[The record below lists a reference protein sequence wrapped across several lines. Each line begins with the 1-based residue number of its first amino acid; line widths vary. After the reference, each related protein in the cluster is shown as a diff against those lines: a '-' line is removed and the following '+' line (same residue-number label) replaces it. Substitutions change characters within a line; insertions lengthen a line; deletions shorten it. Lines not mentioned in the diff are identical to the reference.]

1 MKRLVLVQLA
11 IFAVIAAIVV
21 PFGIRFVAGPQG
33 FRTPMTL
40 TATMTDALGLTP
52 GTSVTVRGV
61 QVGTVDDVWLDPDG
75 TALVRL
81 SIDPDTRI
89 PRDSILTVGM
99 GTAAGIQSVDIL
111 PQTDAGPYLSSG
123 DRIAAP
129 ADRQPV
135 QMDRIMQDT
144 AQLVKGIDAQAVQ
157 QVGTELSN
165 AFEGLGPSMATLID
179 NGADIS
185 RRVRNQAGQ
194 LQQLIDG
201 TAELVTTMAGQS
213 DTFVR
218 GMAASSRLA
227 TQLDGSGPVFLYLAD
242 RSPAQL
248 ASLQRVLDTYQG
260 TFGATLANLAT
271 VTPIIGDRSE
281 SLQAGLSAIPKGLQ
295 DLTSIVKK
303 DATGQTRADFSLIA
317 TQGPV
322 CNYDVDRR
330 AIGDVSPSAPNLVM
344 YCPPGPDMLMRGAIN
359 APRPNDLGLQNSQT
373 PGYPIGPEV
382 VNDPVKIPTLAQLV
396 YKWRSI
402 LKGGPQ

>member
-1 MKRLVLVQLA
+1 MKRLVLVQLV
-11 IFAVIAAIVV
+11 IFAVIAAVVV
-21 PFGIRFVAGPQG
+21 PFGIRYVAGPQG

-40 TATMTDALGLTP
+40 TATMADAFGLTP

-75 TALVRL
+75 TAMVRL
-81 SIDPDTRI
+81 AIDPGTRI

-111 PQTDAGPYLSSG
+111 PQTDSGPYLTSG

-135 QMDRIMQDT
+135 QMDRIMGEA
-144 AQLVKGIDAQAVQ
+144 AQLVKGVDTQAVQ
-157 QVGTELSN
+157 QVGSELSN

-185 RRVRNQAGQ
+185 RQIRDQAGQ
-194 LQQLIDG
+194 LQLLIDG
-201 TAELVTTMAGQS
+201 TAELVTTMAAVG
-213 DTFVR
+213 DPFVR
-218 GMAASSRLA
+218 GMGAGARLA
-227 TQLDGSGPVFLYLAD
+227 TQLDGSGPVFLYLTD
-242 RSPAQL
+242 RSPAAL
-248 ASLQRVLDTYQG
+248 NSLQRVFDTYQG

-271 VTPIIGDRSE
+271 VTPIIGNRSQ
-281 SLQAGLSAIPKGLQ
+281 SLQAGLSAIPQGLA
-295 DLTSIVKK
+295 DLTSIVKQ

-330 AIGDVSPSAPNLVM
+330 AIGDVSAREPNLVM
-344 YCPPGPDMLMRGAIN
+344 YCPPAPDMLMRGAIN
-359 APRPNDLGLQNSQT
+359 APRPDDLGLQNSQT
-373 PGYPIGPEV
+373 PGHPVGPEV
-382 VNDPVKIPTLAQLV
+382 VEDPVKIPTLAQLA